1 MSSKRVIVTIGSVLA
16 VASGF
21 ALAAPA
27 PQAHAAFPCPPGVV
41 GANCLT
47 DGSDGHVRACTMG
60 AFFGGCYS
68 NLERDWVRAAD
79 GSWHPA

>member
-1 MSSKRVIVTIGSVLA
+1 MKKVIVTVWAVLA
-16 VASGF
+16 AASGF

-27 PQAHAAFPCPPGVV
+27 PQAHAAFPCPPGV
-41 GANCLT
+41 AAPNCLT
-47 DGSDGHVRACTMG
+47 DGSDGHVIACTMG

-68 NLERDWVRAAD
+68 NLERAWVRAPD